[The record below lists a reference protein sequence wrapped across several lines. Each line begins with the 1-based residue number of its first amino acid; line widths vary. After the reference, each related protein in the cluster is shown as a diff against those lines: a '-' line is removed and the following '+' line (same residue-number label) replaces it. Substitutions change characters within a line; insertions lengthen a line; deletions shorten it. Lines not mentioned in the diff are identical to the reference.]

1 MLQRHS
7 LRMRL
12 LLHSK
17 EEMKVKYLIW
27 LSNQCTSVREVIEAM
42 RTQGIE
48 TDLLLVQDGVFLADK
63 GCPHS
68 AEIKDLKVKVHA
80 SKHHI
85 EERGIG
91 ARLVVDVN
99 QVEYPEIVELMMEK
113 YDKVISL

>member
-1 MLQRHS
+1 
-7 LRMRL
+7 
-12 LLHSK
+12 
-17 EEMKVKYLIW
+17 MKMKYLIW
-27 LSNQCTSVREVIEAM
+27 LSNQCTSVREVVDAV

-48 TDLLLVQDGVFLADK
+48 TDLLLVQDGVYLADK
-63 GCPHS
+63 GCPHA

-80 SKHHI
+80 LKHHI

-99 QVEYPEIVELMMEK
+99 QIEYHEMVELLMEK

>member
-1 MLQRHS
+1 M
-7 LRMRL
+7 
-12 LLHSK
+12 
-17 EEMKVKYLIW
+17 KYLIW

-99 QVEYPEIVELMMEK
+99 QVEYPDIVELMMEK

>member
-1 MLQRHS
+1 M
-7 LRMRL
+7 
-12 LLHSK
+12 
-17 EEMKVKYLIW
+17 KYLIW
-27 LSNQCTSVREVIEAM
+27 LSNQCTSVKELVDVM

-48 TDLLLVQDGVFLADK
+48 TDLLLVQDGVYLADK

-68 AEIKDLKVKVHA
+68 SEIKELKVKVHA

-99 QVEYPEIVELMMEK
+99 QVEYPEMVELLMEK

>member
-1 MLQRHS
+1 M
-7 LRMRL
+7 
-12 LLHSK
+12 
-17 EEMKVKYLIW
+17 KYLIW

-42 RTQGIE
+42 KTRGIE
-48 TDLLLVQDGVFLADK
+48 TDLLLVQDGVYLADK

-68 AEIKDLKVKVHA
+68 DEIKDLKVKVHA

-91 ARLVVDVN
+91 SRLVVDVK
-99 QVEYPEIVELMMEK
+99 QVEYPEMVELLMEK

>member
-1 MLQRHS
+1 
-7 LRMRL
+7 
-12 LLHSK
+12 
-17 EEMKVKYLIW
+17 VKYLIW
-27 LSNQCTSVREVIEAM
+27 LSNQCTSIREIVDAM
-42 RTQGIE
+42 RTKGIE
-48 TDLLLVQDGVFLADK
+48 TDLLLVQDGVYLADK

-91 ARLVVDVN
+91 NRLIVRVN
-99 QVEYPEIVELMMEK
+99 QVQYPEIVELLMDE

>member
-1 MLQRHS
+1 
-7 LRMRL
+7 
-12 LLHSK
+12 
-17 EEMKVKYLIW
+17 MKVKYLIW
-27 LSNQCTSVREVIEAM
+27 LSNQGTSVKEIVDAM

-48 TDLLLVQDGVFLADK
+48 TDLLLVQDGVYLADK

-68 AEIKDLKVKVHA
+68 AEIKELKVKIHA

-91 ARLVVDVN
+91 SRLVADVN
-99 QVEYPEIVELMMEK
+99 QVEYFEMIELLMEK

>member
-1 MLQRHS
+1 M
-7 LRMRL
+7 
-12 LLHSK
+12 
-17 EEMKVKYLIW
+17 KYLIW
-27 LSNQCTSVREVIEAM
+27 LSNQCISVKEVIDAV

-48 TDLLLVQDGVFLADK
+48 TDLLLVQDGVYLADK

-68 AEIKDLKVKVHA
+68 SEIKDLKVKVHA

-91 ARLVVDVN
+91 NRLVVDVK
-99 QVEYPEIVELMMEK
+99 QVEYPEMVELLMEK

>member
-1 MLQRHS
+1 
-7 LRMRL
+7 
-12 LLHSK
+12 
-17 EEMKVKYLIW
+17 MKVKYLIW
-27 LSNQCTSVREVIEAM
+27 LSNQCTNVKEIVDAM

-48 TDLLLVQDGVFLADK
+48 TDLLLVQDGVYLADK

-68 AEIKDLKVKVHA
+68 DEIKDLKVKVHA

-91 ARLVVDVN
+91 SRLVVDVN
-99 QVEYPEIVELMMEK
+99 QVEYPEMVELLMEK

>member
-1 MLQRHS
+1 L
-7 LRMRL
+7 
-12 LLHSK
+12 
-17 EEMKVKYLIW
+17 KYLIW
-27 LSNQCTSVREVIEAM
+27 LSNQCTSVKEIVDAI

-48 TDLLLVQDGVFLADK
+48 TDLLLVQDGVYLADK

-68 AEIKDLKVKVHA
+68 GEIKDLKVKVHA

-91 ARLVVDVN
+91 SRLVVDVN
-99 QVEYPEIVELMMEK
+99 QVEYPEMVELLMEK

>member
-1 MLQRHS
+1 M
-7 LRMRL
+7 
-12 LLHSK
+12 
-17 EEMKVKYLIW
+17 KYLIW
-27 LSNQCTSVREVIEAM
+27 LSNQCTSVKEIVSAI

-48 TDLLLVQDGVFLADK
+48 TDLLLVQDGVYLADK

-68 AEIKDLKVKVHA
+68 SEITELKVKVHA

-99 QVEYPEIVELMMEK
+99 QVEYPEMVELLMEK

>member
-1 MLQRHS
+1 M
-7 LRMRL
+7 
-12 LLHSK
+12 
-17 EEMKVKYLIW
+17 KYLIW
-27 LSNQCTSVREVIEAM
+27 LSNQCTSVKELVDAM

-48 TDLLLVQDGVFLADK
+48 TDLLLVQDGVYLADK

-68 AEIKDLKVKVHA
+68 AEIKELKVKVHA

-99 QVEYPEIVELMMEK
+99 QVEYPEMVELLMEK